1 MSIVTDPA
9 HDLDAQLAGLT
20 NALADLPALRA
31 QHRDLPAWLTG
42 WQALLTQAQAE
53 VRAGITEG
61 EDDARHDFLLLAEQV
76 AQVAMLALARARVG
90 AAPLVHLA
98 RYPLWANHLHA
109 WHALRG
115 ARQGVSRGARQGG
128 SWSGTRTAIS
138 GRLPILTLTALGE
151 RVRQRLTV
159 DVLEVPD
166 LTWAETTTEL
176 NTLAEGLLWRA

>member
-9 HDLDAQLAGLT
+9 HDLSAQLAALT
-20 NALADLPALRA
+20 SALADLPALRA
-31 QHRDLPAWLTG
+31 QHRDLAAWLSG

-53 VRAGITEG
+53 TRAGITEG
-61 EDDARHDFLLLAEQV
+61 EDVARRDFLLLAEQV
-76 AQVAMLALARARVG
+76 AQVAMLTLARARVG
-90 AAPLVHLA
+90 ATPPVHLA

-115 ARQGVSRGARQGG
+115 ARQGVAWSGAR
-128 SWSGTRTAIS
+128 AAVS
-138 GRLPILTLTALGE
+138 GRLPILALTALGE

-166 LTWAETTTEL
+166 LTWTEATTEL